1 MRMGMSGVAN
11 AVQAEHGAHFTARRL
26 VLEDLQGLAAPVMG
40 LDHYRM
46 RGPTFA
52 PHPHAGFSAVSYVL
66 ENSAGSLRNRDS
78 LNHDVVIA
86 PGSIVWTQAGTGIVH
101 DEFPAGVGREVHGV
115 QIFINQ
121 SRRTKSL
128 PPRVMH
134 LATGEVPVVM
144 DRELNR
150 TRVLSGRL
158 SGASSPLNPA
168 EPFDLFDV
176 QLMGTWAYPVPA
188 TRHVLVYVLSGEVD
202 VRVGDEVRRAS
213 AFQATAARFTKPGQ
227 LQIVGSD
234 AAHVLVLAGT
244 DPGEPVVMHGPFIM
258 NDSKQLAAAFD
269 RYTRGEMGRLMP
281 LEGTV

>member
-1 MRMGMSGVAN
+1 MVMSGVAN

-52 PHPHAGFSAVSYVL
+52 PHPHAGFSAVSYLL

-128 PPRVMH
+128 PPGV
-134 LATGEVPVVM
+134 
-144 DRELNR
+144 
-150 TRVLSGRL
+150 SGRL

-188 TRHVLVYVLSGEVD
+188 TRNVLVYVLSGAVD
-202 VRVGDEVRRAS
+202 VRVGDEVRRAG
-213 AFQATAARFTKPGQ
+213 AFQAIAARFTKPGQ